1 MLIRDIFQDPIDRN
15 IEEVIKVDQINEA
28 VVYQELREYIP
39 TASIQRHF
47 REILEAINASRS
59 EPTEG
64 IGVWVSGFFGSGKSS
79 FAKMLGYMLAQRQV
93 WGQNAAEMLRAR
105 FTDDKLKNILTL
117 VNRTIPCTVVMFD
130 IATDRAVRT
139 GRENVS
145 EIMYRALLRE
155 LGYAEDPDL
164 AELEIALEGEGRL
177 EIFKSRFTELHGRD
191 WDERKHLIAFALN
204 EASAVMHELEP
215 GTYPLADSWAKTHRE
230 IHVDANLIADR
241 SLELMRRRRK
251 DQALIFIIDEV
262 GQYVARH
269 VDRMLDLQGIVQA
282 LGRAGKN
289 WVQSGKGQ
297 FQTWLV
303 VTSQEKLGDVVDAL
317 GDRRIEL
324 ARLQDRFPD
333 RLRVDLEPTDI
344 TEVTSRRVLTKTPE
358 AERELKKLFSQ
369 NKNRLATHIQL
380 HKTSRR
386 SEPDERGFV
395 QLYPFLPYQIDLVI
409 DIVSGLRAQPGAS
422 RHTGGSSRTII
433 KHAQQMII
441 NPETDLGSQPV
452 GKLVSLDLVYELLKP
467 NLVSERRKDIA
478 DVEVRLAGDPL
489 AAKVAKAI
497 ALLEFVRDLPRSA
510 ENLAAVLCDQ
520 VEGQPL
526 VESVKASLSRLE
538 EAQFIRETPDG
549 WKLQT
554 ALEKDWDS
562 ERRSIAPKIAQ
573 RKELRVEILRAIFG
587 EPKLR
592 AYRYRDLR
600 TFRLAVEADGRTI
613 TEGDIP
619 IILTLAEDETD
630 FESLCREAREA
641 SRPNTAGE
649 NKLSWVV
656 PMTQEVEKGLTELYR
671 SIEMI
676 ARHEREFKTSDEYAL
691 VQNEKD
697 KRDTL
702 SRNLRADLQSAFM
715 RGKTYFQGV
724 EEVSSTWGQT
734 LVDGL
739 KAFLDKA
746 VPTLYPKFDLGAYAV
761 DERDAEKFLT
771 AANLAGLPTVYYEGK
786 DKIGLIQQEQGRFVI
801 NKDAPVAAEVMS
813 FIQRMHSY
821 GEKITG
827 RAVEDR
833 FQGMPYGWDVGVAKI
848 ALAALIRKGILEV
861 SYQGRRY
868 RDYRDPAVREVFTK
882 VPAFRSAAFAPRE
895 ALDFTILSS
904 AARNFEQIYGRELD
918 LEEGVIAQAV
928 IERAREEREQVL
940 PLEARVKAL
949 GLPGGDFLTEFR
961 LMLEGLIASAPDDV
975 VKTFANDGVGYQQ
988 AKEQVGRILVGSSGS
1003 NLETL
1008 QQAQMATYRLLPVL
1022 ASRKPADDP
1031 ILAKGERLRE
1041 IIESESVYDRLADIG
1056 RDTADI
1062 LRNYKDLY
1070 KEQHKERR
1078 RLYEDAMDVLM
1089 NQIEWVSIP
1098 DEAKERLL
1106 KPLESRACGSLEL
1119 EHVACQ
1125 TCNATLDQIS
1135 SDIAAVDGLLN
1146 QALERLAELTTAD
1159 ARVVRVKPLEFFRGA
1174 IQDPADLDQRI
1185 EALREHIKKLLAEGA
1200 RIIFE

>member
-1 MLIRDIFQDPIDRN
+1 M
-15 IEEVIKVDQINEA
+15 
-28 VVYQELREYIP
+28 
-39 TASIQRHF
+39 
-47 REILEAINASRS
+47 
-59 EPTEG
+59 
-64 IGVWVSGFFGSGKSS
+64 
-79 FAKMLGYMLAQRQV
+79 
-93 WGQNAAEMLRAR
+93 
-105 FTDDKLKNILTL
+105 
-117 VNRTIPCTVVMFD
+117 
-130 IATDRAVRT
+130 
-139 GRENVS
+139 
-145 EIMYRALLRE
+145 
-155 LGYAEDPDL
+155 
-164 AELEIALEGEGRL
+164 
-177 EIFKSRFTELHGRD
+177 
-191 WDERKHLIAFALN
+191 
-204 EASAVMHELEP
+204 
-215 GTYPLADSWAKTHRE
+215 
-230 IHVDANLIADR
+230 
-241 SLELMRRRRK
+241 
-251 DQALIFIIDEV
+251 
-262 GQYVARH
+262 
-269 VDRMLDLQGIVQA
+269 
-282 LGRAGKN
+282 
-289 WVQSGKGQ
+289 
-297 FQTWLV
+297 

-344 TEVTSRRVLTKTPE
+344 TEVTSKRVLTKTTD
-358 AERELKKLFSQ
+358 AEKELKKLF
-369 NKNRLATHIQL
+369 NKHKNRLATHIQL
-380 HKTSRR
+380 QKTSRR

-395 QLYPFLPYQIDLVI
+395 NLYPFLPYQIDLVI

-441 NPETDLGSQPV
+441 HPETDLGSQPV

-478 DVEVRLAGDPL
+478 DVESRLAEDPL
-489 AAKVAKAI
+489 ASKVAKAI
-497 ALLEFVRDLPRSA
+497 ALLEFVRDLPRTQ

-526 VESVKASLSRLE
+526 EEPVKASLSRLE
-538 EAQFIRETPDG
+538 DAQFIRQTPDG

-562 ERRSIAPKIAQ
+562 ERREIGPKLAQ

-619 IILTLAEDETD
+619 VILTLAEDEAD
-630 FESLCREAREA
+630 FESLCRDAREA

-649 NKLSWVV
+649 NKLFWVT
-656 PMTQEVEKGLTELYR
+656 PMTQEVLKGLTELYC

-676 ARHEREFKTSDEYAL
+676 ARHEREAKTKDEYTL
-691 VQNEKD
+691 VQSEKD

-702 SRNLRADLQSAFM
+702 SRNLRADLQSAFL
-715 RGKTYFQGV
+715 RGKTYFRGV
-724 EEVSSTWGQT
+724 EDPASAWGQT
-734 LVDGL
+734 LTDGL

-746 VPTLYPKFDLGAYAV
+746 APELYPKFDLGAYTV

-771 AANLAGLPTVYYEGK
+771 ASNLAGLPTVYYEGK
-786 DKIGLIQQEQGRFVI
+786 EKMGLIQQEQGRFVI
-801 NKDAPVAAEVMS
+801 DKDAPVAAEVMS

-833 FQGMPYGWDVGVAKI
+833 FQGMPYGWDLGVAKVV
-848 ALAALIRKGILEV
+848 LAALVRKGILEV

-882 VPAFRSAAFAPRE
+882 VPAFRSSAVAPRE

-928 IERAREEREQVL
+928 IERAREERELVL

-949 GLPGGDFLTEFR
+949 ELPGGDFLTEFR
-961 LMLEGLIASAPDDV
+961 AVLEGLISSAPDDV
-975 VKTFANDGVGYQQ
+975 VKTFANDGVGYRQ
-988 AKEQVGRILVGSSGS
+988 AREQMGRIQTGTSGS
-1003 NLETL
+1003 NVDTL
-1008 QQAQMATYRLLPVL
+1008 QQAQLAVIRLLPVL

-1031 ILAKGERLRE
+1031 ILSVGERLRE
-1041 IIESESVYDRLADIG
+1041 ILKTESVYDRMADIG

-1062 LRNYKDLY
+1062 VRTYRDLY
-1070 KEQHKERR
+1070 SERHQERR
-1078 RLYEDAMDVLM
+1078 RLYEDAIDVLM
-1089 NQIEWVSIP
+1089 NQAEWASIP

-1106 KPLESRACGSLEL
+1106 RPLESRACGSLAL
-1119 EHVACQ
+1119 EQAYCQ
-1125 TCNATLDQIS
+1125 TCNATLDQIG

-1146 QALERLAELTTAD
+1146 QALGRLAELTTAD
-1159 ARVVRVKPLEFFRGA
+1159 AKVARVKPLDFFRGA
-1174 IQDPADLDQRI
+1174 IQDPGDLDQRI